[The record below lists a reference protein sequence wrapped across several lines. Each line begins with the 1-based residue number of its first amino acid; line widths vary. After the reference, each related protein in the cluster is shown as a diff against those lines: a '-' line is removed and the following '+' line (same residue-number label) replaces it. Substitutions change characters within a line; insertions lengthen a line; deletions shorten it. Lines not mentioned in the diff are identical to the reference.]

1 MVNPFSFLINY
12 SSVVVSSLDQTK
24 DLEDLNK
31 TLQNRCDQLQEEL
44 IAMQDRY
51 SQSLFKNKIHSN
63 IKFLFFYSDQNQSS
77 IRELKKENHFLKDHI
92 HRLNAALSEYQTT
105 HPPKTLK
112 KDMHVNI
119 NQILCTR
126 VIILSIHRKNNV
138 ECKDYQ

>member
-63 IKFLFFYSDQNQSS
+63 IKFLFFYIQVKINQVF
-77 IRELKKENHFLKDHI
+77 ENLKKKIIFLK
-92 HRLNAALSEYQTT
+92 
-105 HPPKTLK
+105 
-112 KDMHVNI
+112 
-119 NQILCTR
+119 
-126 VIILSIHRKNNV
+126 IIFI
-138 ECKDYQ
+138 D